1 MLCRCCHQD
10 VTGETCANVIA
21 LVEPHVYALMFNCS
35 TCSAT
40 LAQVLW
46 MSEFEALQRHHEEK
60 RRRELQETR
69 SALAEARASGASYA
83 VIMRLAGREESLSY
97 AE

>member
-1 MLCRCCHQD
+1 MLCRCCHQE
-10 VTGETCANVIA
+10 VTGETCSNVAA
-21 LVEPHVYALMFNCS
+21 LVEPHVYALMFNCR
-35 TCSAT
+35 CSAT
-40 LAQVLW
+40 LSQVLW
-46 MSEFEALQRHHEEK
+46 MSEFEALQRHDEEK

-83 VIMRLAGREESLSY
+83 VLMRLQGSEEALSY